1 MSRGHVSRCDLN
13 SGDALLMLASIWL
26 SRVDSALIHE
36 RVAPRFAT
44 RLATRPVISLPLV
57 LLLWSTEIPD
67 FRILLFLSLSSN
79 SIINIH
85 FIVCSKNIAKY
96 FRCNAKSCIFNLFTL
111 DDARNDSLII
121 IVVVIFLVRSTWNDI
136 SDFFYHER
144 ISWKIYRRL
153 INTHQFHQKSF
164 HNLGKKNL
172 TSLESLFLQLFAR
185 ISM

>member
-44 RLATRPVISLPLV
+44 RLATRPVISLLLV

-96 FRCNAKSCIFNLFTL
+96 CRCNAKSCIFNLFTL
-111 DDARNDSLII
+111 DDARNNSLII
-121 IVVVIFLVRSTWNDI
+121 IVVVTFRSTWNDI
-136 SDFFYHER
+136 SDLVSFFYHE
-144 ISWKIYRRL
+144 IIPPE
-153 INTHQFHQKSF
+153 IVPQFR
-164 HNLGKKNL
+164 KKNL